1 LLSLTRPQPS
11 SQPLGGPFV
20 GVTLSLRSRAVVRT
34 PDLISVATTSPQPAG
49 TIGFVLYGAVPAGDL
64 TQVLDVVEAVRSL
77 AVEALPG
84 AQTTAAVTLAGDP
97 STADHVERVHQAVQ
111 ELQSPG
117 AARPTADPP
126 LLAVVAPP
134 AAGHSAGH
142 SAGLAIDAAARRV
155 TVGGAEVALTFLEFE
170 LLAFLAEH
178 PGRVYSRAELLRY
191 VWGYEHVV
199 GGRTVDVHVKRLRAK
214 LGTAPDAQIDTV
226 RGVGYRFAG
235 GRPAAD

>member
-1 LLSLTRPQPS
+1 
-11 SQPLGGPFV
+11 
-20 GVTLSLRSRAVVRT
+20 LSLRSRAVART
-34 PDLISVATTSPQPAG
+34 PELLSAGIDPSPQPAG

-64 TQVLDVVEAVRSL
+64 THVLDVVEAVRSL

-111 ELQSPG
+111 ELQPPG
-117 AARPTADPP
+117 SAGTPAGPP
-126 LLAVVAPP
+126 SLTVVASAPP
-134 AAGHSAGH
+134 VPTT
-142 SAGLAIDAAARRV
+142 GLALDTAARRV
-155 TVGGAEVALTFLEFE
+155 TLGGAEVALTYLEYE
-170 LLAFLAEH
+170 LLAFLSGN
-178 PGRVYSRAELLRY
+178 PGRVFSRAELLQY

-214 LGTAPDAQIDTV
+214 LGDDPAVRIDTV

-235 GRPAAD
+235 PRPAPAQAAPARATQVP

>member
-1 LLSLTRPQPS
+1 
-11 SQPLGGPFV
+11 
-20 GVTLSLRSRAVVRT
+20 LSLRSRAVVRT

-134 AAGHSAGH
+134 AAGHP
-142 SAGLAIDAAARRV
+142 AGLAIDAAARRV

-214 LGTAPDAQIDTV
+214 LGTAADAQIDTV

-235 GRPAAD
+235 RRPAAG

>member
-1 LLSLTRPQPS
+1 M
-11 SQPLGGPFV
+11 
-20 GVTLSLRSRAVVRT
+20 SLRSRAVVRT

-134 AAGHSAGH
+134 AAGHP
-142 SAGLAIDAAARRV
+142 AGLAIDAVARRV

-214 LGTAPDAQIDTV
+214 LCAAPDAQIDTV

-235 GRPAAD
+235 RRPAAG

>member
-1 LLSLTRPQPS
+1 
-11 SQPLGGPFV
+11 
-20 GVTLSLRSRAVVRT
+20 LSLRSRAVVRT

-134 AAGHSAGH
+134 ASGHP
-142 SAGLAIDAAARRV
+142 AGLAIDAAARRV

-214 LGTAPDAQIDTV
+214 LGTAADAQIDTV

-235 GRPAAD
+235 RRPAAG

>member
-1 LLSLTRPQPS
+1 
-11 SQPLGGPFV
+11 
-20 GVTLSLRSRAVVRT
+20 LSLRSRTVSRT
-34 PDLISVATTSPQPAG
+34 PTLVSVATDPSPQPSG

-84 AQTTAAVTLAGDP
+84 AETTAAVTLAGDP

-111 ELQSPG
+111 DLQPPHG
-117 AARPTADPP
+117 ADPP
-126 LLAVVAPP
+126 TLTVVAPATP
-134 AAGHSAGH
+134 DG
-142 SAGLAIDAAARRV
+142 GLVRDAAARRV
-155 TVGGAEVALTFLEFE
+155 TLGGTELALTYLEYE
-170 LLAFLAEH
+170 LLAFLTDH
-178 PGRVYSRAELLRY
+178 PGRVFSRAELLRY

-214 LGTAPDAQIDTV
+214 LGDDPEVRIDTV

-235 GRPAAD
+235 PRPAVR

>member
-1 LLSLTRPQPS
+1 M
-11 SQPLGGPFV
+11 
-20 GVTLSLRSRAVVRT
+20 SLRSRAVVRT

-84 AQTTAAVTLAGDP
+84 TQTTAAVTLAGDP

-134 AAGHSAGH
+134 AAGHP
-142 SAGLAIDAAARRV
+142 AGLAIDAVARRV

-214 LGTAPDAQIDTV
+214 LGAAPDAQIDTV
-226 RGVGYRFAG
+226 RGVGYRFAA
-235 GRPAAD
+235 GRPAAG